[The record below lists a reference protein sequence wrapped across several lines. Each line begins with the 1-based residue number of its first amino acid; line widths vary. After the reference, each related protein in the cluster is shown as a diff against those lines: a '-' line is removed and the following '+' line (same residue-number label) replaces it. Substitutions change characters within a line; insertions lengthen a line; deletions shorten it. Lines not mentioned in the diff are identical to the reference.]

1 LFFMQV
7 FLSLNVC
14 FSILSTACA
23 SMRMHWIPY
32 ASALQLVPLCFI
44 LNCWATNLNRLCFI
58 LNRWATN
65 LNRAPGVVAHS
76 FAFASVR

>member
-1 LFFMQV
+1 MYAFGCSFLSLFFMQV

-44 LNCWATNLNRLCFI
+44 LN
-58 LNRWATN
+58 RWATN